1 MLQWHRCPCPLGV
14 PFSWKRWQLI
24 RQFVAEQHKI
34 NWKLL
39 IPIHQVCV
47 SISPITAKLL
57 LTIRA
62 ISGCDCTSSSL
73 FGHGKKNIFK
83 TLTNIPDIVQ
93 FAEVIALSRHTWRSC
108 WYCIKT
114 YDMFIWWQATRQ
126 FQSISLCH
134 WLPFIFNKYPVSP
147 ERLPPTINAAKFHI
161 YQFIYRCCNGH
172 LSWKLLLSRRI
183 WAEG

>member
-1 MLQWHRCPCPLGV
+1 MDFATHKQSVTFVANDTDVLVLLVYHFHENSDNL
-14 PFSWKRWQLI
+14 SDI
-24 RQFVAEQHKI
+24 IMQFVAEQHKI

-47 SISPITAKLL
+47 RISPITAKLL

-93 FAEVIALSRHTWRSC
+93 FAEVIALSRHT
-108 WYCIKT
+108 
-114 YDMFIWWQATRQ
+114 
-126 FQSISLCH
+126 
-134 WLPFIFNKYPVSP
+134 
-147 ERLPPTINAAKFHI
+147 
-161 YQFIYRCCNGH
+161 
-172 LSWKLLLSRRI
+172 
-183 WAEG
+183 